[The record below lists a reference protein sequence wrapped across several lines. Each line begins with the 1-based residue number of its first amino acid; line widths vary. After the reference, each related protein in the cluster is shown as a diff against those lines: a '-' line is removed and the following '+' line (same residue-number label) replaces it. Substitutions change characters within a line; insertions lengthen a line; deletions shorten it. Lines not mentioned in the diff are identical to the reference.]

1 MAPNRWS
8 VFPAWFGT
16 GTYPPNP
23 LPVLFNF
30 VSWLFFPRFLMA
42 YYIYIDMGTNNLWFW
57 AYIVLGIA
65 GCFGE
70 TGYFHRRITRR
81 TTISRDGTTTTTVE
95 QEV

>member
-1 MAPNRWS
+1 
-8 VFPAWFGT
+8 
-16 GTYPPNP
+16 
-23 LPVLFNF
+23 
-30 VSWLFFPRFLMA
+30 MA